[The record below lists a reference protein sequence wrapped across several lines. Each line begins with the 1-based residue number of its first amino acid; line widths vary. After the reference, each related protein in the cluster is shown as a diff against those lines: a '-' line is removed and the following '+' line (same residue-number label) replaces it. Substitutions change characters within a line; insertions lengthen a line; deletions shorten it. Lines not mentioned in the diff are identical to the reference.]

1 MALTITQ
8 TKRNSVSGS
17 KITAYV
23 NVTFD
28 NSYPA
33 GGEAFDATIY
43 GVGTPDSVDIRLVGP
58 QATKIELRYDAT
70 NKKLQAYG
78 STTEASGAEV
88 QAPAAV
94 GAGGLALLELANA
107 SALLATLV
115 TEITITGGR

>member
-17 KITAYV
+17 KITSYV

-33 GGEAFDATIY
+33 GGEAFDATTY
-43 GVGTPDSVDIRLVGP
+43 GVGTPDSVDIRCTTPLASNVV
-58 QATKIELRYDAT
+58 IRYDAT

-88 QAPAAV
+88 AAPAAV
-94 GAGGLALLELANA
+94 GAGGMALLELANT
-107 SALLATLV
+107 SALLAGLV

>member
-17 KITAYV
+17 KITSFV

-33 GGEAFDATIY
+33 GGEAFDATTY
-43 GVGTPDSVDIRLVGP
+43 GVGTPDSVDIRVVGP
-58 QATKIELRYDAT
+58 SGNHIHIQYDST

-78 STTEASGAEV
+78 SSTEASGSAV
-88 QAPAAV
+88 NGGAAV
-94 GAGGLALLELANA
+94 IAGGMALLELANA
-107 SALLATLV
+107 SALLSGLV
-115 TEITITGGR
+115 TEVTITGGR